1 MSYTSNISLATEQQ
15 NDIGWQ
21 AMAKGWTTEEWA
33 IIQQEYYKLIC
44 SRKTGKRWL
53 VEIIKKLWLIAW
65 DMWEHRNS
73 ILHNTENVHSQT
85 QEAQLNKK
93 MCKLYSAAIRY
104 MAHSPDNYLLGIP
117 ISNLIRKSYAYK
129 KNWANTAEIVILRY
143 KE

>member
-1 MSYTSNISLATEQQ
+1 LLINYPLAAEQQ

-21 AMAKGWTTEEWA
+21 AMAKGWTAEEWA
-33 IIQQEYYKLIC
+33 VIQQEYYKLIG
-44 SRKTGKRWL
+44 SRKTWKRYL
-53 VEIIKKLWLIAW
+53 VEIIKKLWLITW

-85 QEAQLNKK
+85 QEAYLNKK
-93 MCKLYSAAIRY
+93 MCKLYSPAMRY
-104 MAHSPDNYLLGIP
+104 LAHSPDNYLLGIP

-129 KNWANTAEIVILRY
+129 KNWANTAEIAILWY

>member
-33 IIQQEYYKLIC
+33 IIQQEYYKLIG

-65 DMWEHRNS
+65 DMWEHR
-73 ILHNTENVHSQT
+73 
-85 QEAQLNKK
+85 
-93 MCKLYSAAIRY
+93 
-104 MAHSPDNYLLGIP
+104 
-117 ISNLIRKSYAYK
+117 KSYAYK
-129 KNWANTAEIVILRY
+129 KTWANTAEIVILPY

>member
-1 MSYTSNISLATEQQ
+1 MSLNYFSMSYTLNISLATEQQ

-33 IIQQEYYKLIC
+33 VIQQEYYKLI
-44 SRKTGKRWL
+44 GL

-104 MAHSPDNYLLGIP
+104 LAHSPDNYLLGIP

-129 KNWANTAEIVILRY
+129 KNWANSAKIAILRY

>member
-1 MSYTSNISLATEQQ
+1 MSYTSNISLTTEQQ

-33 IIQQEYYKLIC
+33 IIQQEYYKLI
-44 SRKTGKRWL
+44 GL

-73 ILHNTENVHSQT
+73 ILHNTESVHSQT

-93 MCKLYSAAIRY
+93 MCKLYSAAIRFL
-104 MAHSPDNYLLGIP
+104 AHSPDNYLLGIL
-117 ISNLIRKSYAYK
+117 ISHLIRKSYAYK
-129 KNWANTAEIVILRY
+129 KPGQILPR
-143 KE
+143 